1 MGEGGK
7 NVKNER
13 KTCYV
18 RNSVD
23 KEAGVWWKGI
33 GNVSGVRVEREDS
46 QYKKERERGAHK

>member
-33 GNVSGVRVEREDS
+33 VNVSGGRVEREDS
-46 QYKKERERGAHK
+46 QYKKERERGDT